1 MIKDKKQIAFC
12 VGNKKRKTAIC
23 CLLCFLSKYLSKVC
37 YLIHY
42 LHTIIQ
48 QNTTLSEL
56 FQTIVEIGT
65 MDIIK
70 TEIHDRS
77 LFWLSTG
84 TLIKKKK
91 GQGWPSFMPKPNIY
105 LGTKAATVLIPYK
118 RSQRN
123 KQDSLVDPIY
133 TPLTLAKVEILDN
146 HMSVLCSHT
155 MST

>member
-84 TLIKKKK
+84 TLIKKKGGK
-91 GQGWPSFMPKPNIY
+91 
-105 LGTKAATVLIPYK
+105 
-118 RSQRN
+118 
-123 KQDSLVDPIY
+123 VD
-133 TPLTLAKVEILDN
+133 L
-146 HMSVLCSHT
+146 VLCPNQT
-155 MST
+155 FILVQKQQRC

>member
-1 MIKDKKQIAFC
+1 MSLNAGKNIKDKKQIAFC

-84 TLIKKKK
+84 TLIKKKV
-91 GQGWPSFMPKPNIY
+91 
-105 LGTKAATVLIPYK
+105 A
-118 RSQRN
+118 R
-123 KQDSLVDPIY
+123 
-133 TPLTLAKVEILDN
+133 LT
-146 HMSVLCSHT
+146 
-155 MST
+155 